1 MDFVKGITKKLP
13 SVFSGRSLLILAV
26 AAIFVVVAVYVYRTY
41 IVPRIF
47 PAYVPNKEFTAGDG
61 GATEQEAELYLFYT
75 EWCPHCKSAKPIWYK
90 LKETYDGNKIN
101 NTKIYFKEV
110 DCDKDEATADKFKVE
125 GYPTIKL
132 VKGDQVIEYDAKPDF
147 DTLKDFLHSTL

>member
-1 MDFVKGITKKLP
+1 MDFIKNASKKVQSLMTVKSLGILVIAA
-13 SVFSGRSLLILAV
+13 VFT
-26 AAIFVVVAVYVYRTY
+26 FVAVYVYRTY

-47 PAYVPNKEFTAGDG
+47 PSYVPNKEFTPDSDG
-61 GATEQEAELYLFYT
+61 VEQEAELYFFYT
-75 EWCPHCKSAKPIWYK
+75 EWCPHCKSAKPIWQE
-90 LKETYDGNKIN
+90 LKSMYDGNRIN
-101 NTKIYFKEV
+101 NTKVYFKEV

-132 VKGDQVIEYDAKPDF
+132 VNGEQVVEYDAKPDL